1 MLKKDSELLIPL
13 IKELENGIKYKDKRN
28 ELVTTSDVAWQIDHS
43 LKVFN
48 LVSLTLIDSNPE
60 LFKSRFN
67 KWRLLFFTLGHFPRG
82 KVKAPK
88 YVRPPEII
96 TVADLELQLQT
107 AYLNIDKIASADK
120 NAHFKHF
127 IFGVLN
133 KNRTIRFLHLH
144 TTHHLK
150 IIRDVLK

>member
-1 MLKKDSELLIPL
+1 MFKRNPEILIPQ
-13 IKELENGIKYKDKRN
+13 IKELESYIAVKDNRN
-28 ELVTTSDVAWQIDHS
+28 DAVTTSDIAWQIDHS

-48 LVSLTLIDSNPE
+48 LVSETLLNSDTS
-60 LFKSRFN
+60 LYSSRFN
-67 KWRLLFFTLGHFPRG
+67 KWRLLLFTLGYFPRG

-96 TVADLELQLQT
+96 LVEDLKLQLQL
-107 AYLNIDKIASADK
+107 AYQNIDNIKLANK

-133 KNRTIRFLHLH
+133 KNRTIRFLQLH
-144 TTHHLK
+144 TNHHLK
-150 IIRDVLK
+150 IIRDILK

>member
-1 MLKKDSELLIPL
+1 MAKRNPKSLIPL
-13 IKELENGIKYKDKRN
+13 IQELESYIKFKDRRN

-48 LVSLTLIDSNPE
+48 LVSKTLLNSDPKLYTS
-60 LFKSRFN
+60 KFN
-67 KWRLLFFTLGHFPRG
+67 KWRVLLFTIGYLPRG

-96 TVADLELQLQT
+96 TIGDLELQLQT
-107 AYLNIDKIASADK
+107 AYQNIDKITLADK
-120 NAHFKHF
+120 NTHFKHF

-133 KNRTIRFLHLH
+133 KNRTIRFLQLH

-150 IIRDVLK
+150 IIKDVLK